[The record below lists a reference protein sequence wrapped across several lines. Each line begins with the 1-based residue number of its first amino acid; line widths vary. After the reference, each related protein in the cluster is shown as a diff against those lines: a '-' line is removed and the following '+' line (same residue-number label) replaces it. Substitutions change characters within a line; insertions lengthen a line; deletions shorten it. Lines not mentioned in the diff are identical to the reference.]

1 MGKHSRMQTVF
12 DRYDRI
18 LIDASSLMNYEALD
32 LFLAR
37 NGDGIRN
44 SGRGILIP
52 GSVQM
57 EIARHIDS
65 GNPDKAEK
73 ALECIAVLA
82 GHPGLIV
89 CSKCD
94 IPEELM
100 YSTHA
105 DPEILA
111 MLVSGKRHYRQ
122 LLITNDCDLAMDALE
137 LNSQRSCQGE
147 QISVKRINKNGELKS
162 FKLKK
167 QPASRPALKG
177 KALSADS
184 KKDKASSAQPVSPVQ
199 PSTPIQEPVWDQKM
213 PSAATPAP
221 SEKSR
226 PEPAPA
232 GVPAPLFILGMIGTG
247 ILGALF
253 GAAAVKPQSPE
264 DSGLAA

>member
-1 MGKHSRMQTVF
+1 MGKHIAQTVF

-18 LIDASSLMNYEALD
+18 MIDASSLMNYEALD
-32 LFLAR
+32 LFLTR

-44 SGRGILIP
+44 SGPGILMP
-52 GSVQM
+52 VSVQM

-65 GNPDKAEK
+65 GKPDKAEK

-82 GHPGLIV
+82 GHPGLVV

-111 MLVSGKRHYRQ
+111 MLVSGKRQYRQ
-122 LLITNDCDLAMDALE
+122 LLITNDYDLAMDALE

-147 QISVKRINKNGELKS
+147 TISVKRINKNGELKS
-162 FKLKK
+162 FKPKK
-167 QPASRPALKG
+167 QPADKTALKG
-177 KALSADS
+177 KSLSAVS
-184 KKDKASSAQPVSPVQ
+184 KKDAASSAQLVSPVQ
-199 PSTPIQEPVWDQKM
+199 PSTPMQEPVWAQKI
-213 PSAATPAP
+213 PATAEHTTA
-221 SEKSR
+221 EKICT
-226 PEPAPA
+226 EPASA
-232 GVPAPLFILGMIGTG
+232 GVPLPLFILGMIGTG

-253 GAAAVKPQSPE
+253 GAAAAATSQSSE
-264 DSGLAA
+264 DSELAA

>member
-1 MGKHSRMQTVF
+1 MGRRTRKQTVF

-18 LIDASSLMNYEALD
+18 LIDASSLMNYEALE
-32 LFLAR
+32 LFLAG

-65 GNPDKAEK
+65 GGPDKAEK

-82 GHPGLIV
+82 DHPGLVV

-122 LLITNDCDLAMDALE
+122 LLITNDYGLAMDALE
-137 LNSQRSCQGE
+137 LNSQRSCKGKT
-147 QISVKRINKNGELKS
+147 ISVKRINRNGELKS
-162 FKLKK
+162 FKPEAGTA
-167 QPASRPALKG
+167 PASRAVCVVRRKDCVPA
-177 KALSADS
+177 
-184 KKDKASSAQPVSPVQ
+184 AQPAA
-199 PSTPIQEPVWDQKM
+199 PIQEPALDQKM
-213 PSAATPAP
+213 PAAAAQVP
-221 SEKSR
+221 SEKSC

-253 GAAAVKPQSPE
+253 GAAAVKSSQEPE
-264 DSGLAA
+264 SSGLAA